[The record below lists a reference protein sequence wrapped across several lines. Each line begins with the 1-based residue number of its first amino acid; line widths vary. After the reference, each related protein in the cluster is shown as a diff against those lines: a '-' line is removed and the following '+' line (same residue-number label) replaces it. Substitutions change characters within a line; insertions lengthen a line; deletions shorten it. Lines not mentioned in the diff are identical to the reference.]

1 MREVYF
7 DRNGL
12 WASMMARCAGPDRY
26 FGLSALLFESQKEWA
41 HLEDPLAVTDLLK
54 KKGRLAGMN
63 DAQIDSC
70 MADND
75 MAKVMVEAY
84 RTNSETDGVQSTP
97 TIFVNGKKYGNM
109 AYDELKIILET
120 ELAK

>member
-1 MREVYF
+1 MLGEI
-7 DRNGL
+7 D
-12 WASMMARCAGPDRY
+12 
-26 FGLSALLFESQKEWA
+26 E
-41 HLEDPLAVTDLLK
+41 EDEEKFLTEITPNYY
-54 KKGRLAGMN
+54 GLAGMN
-63 DAQIDSC
+63 GAQIDSC

-75 MAKVMVEAY
+75 MAKTMVEAY

-109 AYDELKIILET
+109 TYDELKVILET